1 LDEDNQRDESND
13 RIEKWVNQI
22 KEELQF

>member
-22 KEELQF
+22 KEELEF